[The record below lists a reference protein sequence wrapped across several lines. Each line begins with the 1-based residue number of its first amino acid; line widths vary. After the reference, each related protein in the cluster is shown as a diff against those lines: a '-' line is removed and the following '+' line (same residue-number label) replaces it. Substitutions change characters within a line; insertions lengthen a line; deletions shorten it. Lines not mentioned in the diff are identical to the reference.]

1 MKIIYVGVL
10 YLPVQLPPLSKNPS
24 KHVTH
29 AAAPVAEHVLQLTSH
44 AKQTQKSSII
54 AWIHKQD
61 RLSQVRHLYLKVQFQ
76 KLHFGLV
83 LFNPSGLCYLR

>member
-1 MKIIYVGVL
+1 MKIIYVCLL
-10 YLPVQLPPLSKNPS
+10 YLPVQLPPLSKYPS

-44 AKQTQKSSII
+44 AKQTQKSDII

-61 RLSQVRHLYLKVQFQ
+61 RLL
-76 KLHFGLV
+76 LV
-83 LFNPSGLCYLR
+83 NILSIC